1 MNTNNSS
8 NIIPF
13 LSFVSLEKYS
23 NDSVFNI
30 LSEDLFYIE
39 EIFEKIYLILKTSDY
54 YKEDIKK
61 HILKKYPSINFKQIE
76 DNIFVLEN
84 IKLYDEKITDFI
96 KIFLINYNF
105 KENYNLYYY
114 FKLHIVFT
122 DY

>member
-61 HILKKYPSINFKQIE
+61 HILKKYCKRYS
-76 DNIFVLEN
+76 
-84 IKLYDEKITDFI
+84 
-96 KIFLINYNF
+96 
-105 KENYNLYYY
+105 
-114 FKLHIVFT
+114 
-122 DY
+122 